1 MFWVT
6 SVLLNTFQKR
16 KKVRVRKMKN
26 SIVLK
31 TIFEICL
38 YILII
43 NNSIVYDNAKY
54 TIFSSLFTQ

>member
-43 NNSIVYDNAKY
+43 NNSIVYDNVKY
-54 TIFSSLFTQ
+54 TTFSSLFTQ